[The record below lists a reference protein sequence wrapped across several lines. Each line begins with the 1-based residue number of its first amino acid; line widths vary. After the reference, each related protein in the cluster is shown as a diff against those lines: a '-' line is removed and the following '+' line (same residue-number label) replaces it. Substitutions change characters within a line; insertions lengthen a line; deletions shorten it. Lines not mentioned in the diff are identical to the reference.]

1 MKFAIFSLFSFLVGI
16 IIGFYYL
23 MNKKEKAQY
32 WNRKTRVL
40 LVSAI
45 ATSFVLFVIAATM
58 SAISFKIF

>member
-1 MKFAIFSLFSFLVGI
+1 MRFVAFSIFSLAVGI

-32 WNRKTRVL
+32 WNRKTKVI
-40 LVSAI
+40 LVSAFT
-45 ATSFVLFVIAATM
+45 TSVVLFVIAVTM